1 MNQSSKILFISY
13 KGSMYRYFQDIKKN
27 IMFDSTVMSFFP
39 FIFFQFGR
47 TDLTQAEIQK
57 GISFELARKKRKYF
71 YIKYLWPFYE
81 AFLSVLFVFYYRR
94 FIYVISKRIPDLI
107 CIWNGHRLP
116 EYAIK
121 LIAKKNNIKLAFFE
135 NGLLPDSTTVDPKG
149 VNDLNSVPREKEF
162 YENYV
167 PSGNNL
173 NFEIQQRASMKSKK
187 RYSKSPELYEDLPE
201 KFIYVPFQVNHDSQV
216 LLNSSRVNSMDEL
229 FQWLD
234 YSIKKIDDKDLF
246 FVIKE
251 HPSDSKKFK
260 YLRKVN
266 ERILF
271 RNFDSK
277 DLIEKS
283 ISTLTL
289 NSTVGLESL
298 ILGKKLILLGESCFK
313 IDGITKFPESRDQL
327 VECINSIDS
336 WKLDLGQVIKYLDYL
351 NEIYCIQQSWRNP
364 SEQHFKSLEQ
374 RFKEIIYS

>member
-1 MNQSSKILFISY
+1 
-13 KGSMYRYFQDIKKN
+13 
-27 IMFDSTVMSFFP
+27 
-39 FIFFQFGR
+39 
-47 TDLTQAEIQK
+47 
-57 GISFELARKKRKYF
+57 
-71 YIKYLWPFYE
+71 
-81 AFLSVLFVFYYRR
+81 
-94 FIYVISKRIPDLI
+94 
-107 CIWNGHRLP
+107 LP

-121 LIAKKNNIKLAFFE
+121 LIAKKNNIRLAFFE
-135 NGLLPDSTTVDPKG
+135 NGLLPDSTTVDPNG

-162 YENYV
+162 YENYA
-167 PSGNNL
+167 PSGKNL
-173 NFEIQQRASMKSKK
+173 NLEIQQRASIKSKK

-216 LLNSSRVNSMDEL
+216 LLNSPRVNSMDEL

-234 YSIKKIDDKDLF
+234 YSIKKTEDKDLF

-251 HPSDSKKFK
+251 HPSDSTKFK
-260 YLRKVN
+260 HLHKVN

-283 ISTLTL
+283 LATLTL

-313 IDGITKFPESRDQL
+313 ISGITKFPESRDQL

-336 WKLDLGQVIKYLDYL
+336 WELDLVQVGKYLDYL
-351 NEIYCIQQSWRNP
+351 NEIYCVQQSWRKP